1 MPKVPSVLLQK
12 KTILLMFASFLLHWL
27 YYTFLTTSFFKL
39 NRQAECWSE
48 EINITLRI
56 NLALGDK
63 RKVLGVAFPCWSNGN
78 QRRQVLLHGGQAL
91 QGWLSLLLQQK
102 TITINWSKKGIFKQM
117 SHPGCSRRNT
127 PIIIENLE

>member
-1 MPKVPSVLLQK
+1 MPKVASVLLQK
-12 KTILLMFASFLLHWL
+12 KTILLTFASFLLHWL
-27 YYTFLTTSFFKL
+27 YYMFLTTSFFKL

-48 EINITLRI
+48 EINTTLRT
-56 NLALGDK
+56 ALGDK
-63 RKVLGVAFPCWSNGN
+63 RKELRIAFPRWSNGN

-102 TITINWSKKGIFKQM
+102 TITISWSKKGIFKQM
-117 SHPGCSRRNT
+117 SYPGCNGRNT